1 MSFDPSKD
9 YHDALIR
16 VRYAETDQMGVVY
29 HANYLIWFE
38 VGRVELMRALGFEYK
53 LMETEDDCFIVVVE
67 ASCRY
72 HHPARYDE
80 LLRVRTR
87 IAHTANRMIKYSY
100 ELLRHSDDHLIATGA
115 TTHVICGKDGKPK
128 KLPQKYQDKFR
139 ELATTPL
146 EQSFSTVQ
154 NESA

>member
-1 MSFDPSKD
+1 MEF
-9 YHDALIR
+9 HDASVR

-53 LMETEDDCFIVVVE
+53 LMKAKMIASSWSAE

-72 HHPARYDE
+72 LSPARYDE

-87 IAHTANRMIKYSY
+87 ISEAGNRVVRYSY
-100 ELLRHSDDHLIATGA
+100 ELLRDSDDHL
-115 TTHVICGKDGKPK
+115 
-128 KLPQKYQDKFR
+128 
-139 ELATTPL
+139 LANWCDHPT
-146 EQSFSTVQ
+146 
-154 NESA
+154 

>member
-1 MSFDPSKD
+1 MTTQPRDF
-9 YHDALIR
+9 HDAQVR

-29 HANYLIWFE
+29 YGNYFVWFE

-53 LMETEDDCFIVVVE
+53 LMETEDDCFIVVAE

-72 HHPARYDE
+72 RQSAKYDE

-87 IAHTANRMIKYSY
+87 ISQAGNRVVKYAY
-100 ELLRHSDDHLIATGA
+100 EILRDSDDTLLATGE

-128 KLPQKYQDKFR
+128 QLPQKYRDKFR
-139 ELATTPL
+139 ALTKEKP
-146 EQSFSTVQ
+146 
-154 NESA
+154 

>member
-1 MSFDPSKD
+1 MTDSRTTFDQRNGF
-9 YHDALIR
+9 HDASVR

-38 VGRVELMRALGFEYK
+38 IGRVELMRALGFKYK
-53 LMETEDDCFIVVVE
+53 LMETEDDCYIVVVE

-72 HHPARYDE
+72 HCSARYDE
-80 LLRVRTR
+80 VIRIRTR
-87 IAHTANRMIKYSY
+87 IAQAANRMIKYSY
-100 ELLRHSDDHLIATGA
+100 ELLRDSDGHLLATGS

-128 KLPQKYQDKFR
+128 QLPQKYREKFR
-139 ELATTPL
+139 SVLRAP
-146 EQSFSTVQ
+146 STR